1 MRKPWWFLC
10 VVLCMLILIGCQGE
24 EAQIQESITTASET
38 LMTTQDPTESTD
50 GGDSEEESQMAQ
62 IQEKLYQE
70 SALCAVAYVGYNGG
84 SFAEIQ
90 EGFVT
95 DGLLEV
101 LPILSEIKEENLI
114 SAEGS
119 ELYLV
124 IPREDVAISV
134 FEQLFDEITADLT
147 YGKALY
153 TGFEPEALLLRGNIS
168 DIFPNLAILI
178 EGQGGETLEYS
189 PSLNLMDGTLYVET
203 SLICDLTPYEALGIV
218 AEPIVGDEDDRIG
231 MWFTEALNTAG
242 DTMALELTLDYEGNA
257 TYAYGAPDG
266 ECYEF
271 FSGSWYEEDDLIILD
286 LYGGAVSYDG
296 EAESYD
302 FHAQFRWEYADG
314 KLTLYHVD
322 GMGLLYGLEGG
333 TFEFYSSN
341 RASLIGLWS
350 TSDYDSVTD
359 SYIYF
364 DLELLGDDRCSV
376 LIHNGEGV
384 TYAAYEGTWN
394 VEAGVLNFNALIF
407 SGNNYLKSM
416 NQELGGYY
424 RASFD
429 TDGWLTLYY
438 IDGDTLTEYMSEVGL
453 EIFEPTVSYG

>member
-1 MRKPWWFLC
+1 MRKILSIFLT
-10 VVLCMLILIGCQGE
+10 LCLFLSLLCGC
-24 EAQIQESITTASET
+24 
-38 LMTTQDPTESTD
+38 TESFGKEPATEPVTEAPSTEPAVQSKEYAKYCEILAD
-50 GGDSEEESQMAQ
+50 MN
-62 IQEKLYQE
+62 
-70 SALCAVAYVGYNGG
+70 ALCAVAYVGYNGG
-84 SFAEIQ
+84 TFAEIQ
-90 EGFVT
+90 QGFEN
-95 DGLLEV
+95 DGLIEALS
-101 LPILSEIKEENLI
+101 ILAEIPEENLI
-114 SAEGS
+114 SVEGS

-134 FEQLFDEITADLT
+134 FEQVFDEITADLT

-168 DIFPNLAILI
+168 DIFPNLAIMI

-189 PSLNLMDGTLYVET
+189 PSLSLMDGTLYVES
-203 SLICDLTPYEALGIV
+203 SLIFDMTPYEALGMD
-218 AEPIVGDEDDRIG
+218 AGPIVGDEDDRIG

-242 DTMALELTLDYEGNA
+242 DTMALELTLDYDGNA

-271 FSGSWYEEDDLIILD
+271 FSGSWYEEDDLIVLD
-286 LYGGAVSYDG
+286 LYGGAFSFDG
-296 EAESYD
+296 EAEQYD
-302 FHAQFRWEYADG
+302 FHAEFQWEYADG
-314 KLTLYHVD
+314 KLTLHHFG

-333 TFEFYSSN
+333 TFEFYPSN
-341 RASLIGLWS
+341 RTSLIGLWS

-394 VEAGVLNFNALIF
+394 VEAGVLNFNALMF
-407 SGNNYLKSM
+407 SGNNYLESI